1 MSSVESDLRLVRKC
15 YMSDGQPAVL
25 SIAGLGRWTMLV
37 GELTLVFHLL
47 DLEVTS
53 GAAASFASLRGNG
66 NWVGH

>member
-1 MSSVESDLRLVRKC
+1 M
-15 YMSDGQPAVL
+15 
-25 SIAGLGRWTMLV
+25 

-66 NWVGH
+66 NWVAH